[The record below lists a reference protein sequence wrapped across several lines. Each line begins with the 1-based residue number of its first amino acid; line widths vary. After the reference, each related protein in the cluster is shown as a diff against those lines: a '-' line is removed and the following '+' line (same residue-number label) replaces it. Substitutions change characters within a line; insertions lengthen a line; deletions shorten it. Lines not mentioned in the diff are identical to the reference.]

1 MIAFDQVGLPV
12 LLGVGVSLAASVL
25 IVVTRRWHGP
35 LSLDSLSGPQK
46 VQRQVAPRIGGVA
59 VFAGLCAA
67 AVAAP
72 PAVRAMLAVT
82 AVCGLPAF
90 AIGLAEDLTKKVSA
104 RLRMSATL
112 LAGAA
117 FSMATGYT
125 VSSLEIGFAD
135 YALAAPWVAVPFTAF
150 AIAGIAHSV
159 NIIDGF
165 NGLSA
170 GGVII
175 MLAAFGTICLRT
187 GDTELAAVTLIAGA
201 ALAGFLLVNFPLG
214 PLIMGDGGAYFVG
227 FLLAAVSVMLPE
239 RNPGVSPWIIL
250 LVLAYPVLETVYS
263 IVRRTVRKG
272 DGPARADKAHLHHL
286 IYRCLRR
293 AMSETGAVRYA
304 NPAVGAL
311 LWLAMAA
318 GLVFVSVAPYTVT
331 WAGPALGVYAALY
344 LICYQAAARSLR
356 RYPRGPLGSDRA
368 AE

>member
-1 MIAFDQVGLPV
+1 MIGFDQVGLPA
-12 LLGVGVSLAASVL
+12 LLGAGVALAASLL
-25 IVVTRRWHGP
+25 IVATRRWHGP

-46 VQRQVAPRIGGVA
+46 VQRQATPRIGGVA
-59 VFAGLCAA
+59 VCAGLCAA
-67 AVAAP
+67 AVTAP
-72 PAVRAMLAVT
+72 PAVRATLAVT

-90 AIGLAEDLTKKVSA
+90 AVGLAEDLTKKVSA
-104 RLRMSATL
+104 RLRMFATL
-112 LAGAA
+112 LSGAA
-117 FSMATGYT
+117 FSAATGYA
-125 VSSLEIGFAD
+125 VSSLEVGFAD
-135 YALAAPWVAVPFTAF
+135 FALAAPWVAVPFTAF

-175 MLAAFGTICLRT
+175 MLAAFGTICLRA

-239 RNPGVSPWIIL
+239 RNPGVSPWTIL
-250 LVLAYPVLETVYS
+250 LVLAYPVLETLYS

-286 IYRCLRR
+286 IYRHLRR
-293 AMSETGAVRYA
+293 ALSETGAARYA
-304 NPAVGAL
+304 NPAVGVL

-318 GLVFVSVAPYTVT
+318 GLVFVSAAPHTAA
-331 WAGPALGVYAALY
+331 WAVPALGAYAAIY
-344 LICYQAAARSLR
+344 LFCYQAAARSLR
-356 RYPRGPLGSDRA
+356 RHTRRTA
-368 AE
+368 R